1 MLHLVTA
8 IIKPHKLEDVK
19 EALQGAGVAGLTVTE
34 VLGHG
39 RQRGHTETYRGAEYQ
54 VDLLPKT
61 KVEVVVDTS
70 DAEAIATAIL
80 DAAQTGGIGDGK
92 IWLTPVD
99 RLYRVR
105 TAEQGLAAL

>member
-8 IIKPHKLEDVK
+8 VIKPHKLEEVK
-19 EALQGAGVAGLTVTE
+19 DALEALGVQGMTVSE

-39 RQRGHTETYRGAEYQ
+39 RQRGHTETYRGADYE
-54 VDLLPKT
+54 VDLLPKM
-61 KVEVVVDTS
+61 KLEVVVDTS
-70 DAEAIATAIL
+70 DAERVATAIL
-80 DAAQTGGIGDGK
+80 DAARTPSIGDGK
-92 IWLTPVD
+92 IWLTAVD